1 MLTNMSTPYDDPGRN
16 HLVPWNPVPPSIPYE
31 TYHTL
36 SPEENPE
43 DYSEEHGE
51 EGREG
56 QKEKRNKEKRRKMRR
71 GQEWPSTPQ
80 QLEKWG
86 SSGYVVCCFDL
97 FLTLLPLM
105 FLGKS
110 YPCFL
115 ETAPFPRARPND
127 LGYRCIIPAQFDA
140 SMKPADMVSASLCCM
155 RNIFGRETTV
165 GIWI

>member
-1 MLTNMSTPYDDPGRN
+1 MSTPYDDPRQN
-16 HLVPWNPVPPSIPYE
+16 HLLPQKPVPPSIPYE
-31 TYHTL
+31 TYHAL

-56 QKEKRNKEKRRKMRR
+56 QNEKRSKKRR
-71 GQEWPSTPQ
+71 GQDWPSTPQ
-80 QLEKWG
+80 QLERWR

-110 YPCFL
+110 YPCFP
-115 ETAPFPRARPND
+115 ETTTFPCAVPND
-127 LGYRCIIPAQFDA
+127 PEDIAA
-140 SMKPADMVSASLCCM
+140 SHPHNWLHP
-155 RNIFGRETTV
+155 
-165 GIWI
+165 